1 MCVDVWVCI
10 YLCVCVWHKSLT
22 CCTNI
27 NCATTCK
34 LLFDC
39 IKCPIHMPLP
49 GWVSSAATP
58 PTPSTPLPPPRV
70 HAHLSSHKCTF
81 NATCY
86 VPLWSRI
93 VVCSPLLCW
102 QHFLQLSH
110 AALFKPSRA
119 SAQKTRLAKW
129 PTLRQLANGLR
140 QLLILLILTAAAH
153 SWHLIKLS
161 G

>member
-1 MCVDVWVCI
+1 MHLYVH
-10 YLCVCVWHKSLT
+10 VCVWHKSLT

-49 GWVSSAATP
+49 GWVASAATP
-58 PTPSTPLPPPRV
+58 PTPPPPIPLPLPISAHTSAHSMLRV
-70 HAHLSSHKCTF
+70 MRLYGA
-81 NATCY
+81 AT
-86 VPLWSRI
+86 VRLA
-93 VVCSPLLCW
+93 LLFVLLLFW
-102 QHFLQLSH
+102 QHFLQLSRCT
-110 AALFKPSRA
+110 LRSLRPSRA
-119 SAQKTRLAKW
+119 SAQKTSLAKW
-129 PTLRQLANGLR
+129 PTLRQLPNGLR
-140 QLLILLILTAAAH
+140 QLLILTAAAH